1 MVHPTVPCICI
12 TPIAPHTLSF
22 RPIILPATVELVIR
36 VSPTGRGSAWVS
48 MDGKNRQELIKGND
62 LRVTTSVWPVPTLN
76 TADSSADW
84 FEALAT
90 CLNWNHRERQKAM

>member
-1 MVHPTVPCICI
+1 
-12 TPIAPHTLSF
+12 
-22 RPIILPATVELVIR
+22 
-36 VSPTGRGSAWVS
+36 